1 MALEREYQIAIR
13 RSALFATLEKDV
25 IEHQLKI
32 AQLRERI
39 RIAED
44 EIELH
49 EVVLELTRNRRLID
63 AISEFSDVGS
73 SASNFVR
80 DPLQYCREENIP
92 LPEGVTLY
100 PPNSYD
106 PSHLPTARVRRGM
119 WDMEIIWDGETG
131 FLMRPYHA
139 TVAATEIH

>member
-1 MALEREYQIAIR
+1 MALEREYQIAIQ

-25 IEHQLKI
+25 ISHQLKI
-32 AQLRERI
+32 IQLREKI

-49 EVVLELTRNRRLID
+49 EVVLELARNRRLIE
-63 AISEFSDVGS
+63 AISDFSEVGS
-73 SASNFVR
+73 SSSKFVH

-106 PSHLPTARVRRGM
+106 PSHLPTARVRRGI
-119 WDMEIIWDGETG
+119 WDMEIVWDGETG

-139 TVAATEIH
+139 SAAMEIR